1 MMAKRQPFSTSDAFN
16 ARRGLGT
23 SSETETP
30 PASGSTVSKCIRFP
44 MEIWSPL
51 EAELRA
57 RGLNASNGIRMI
69 CADWLRREQ
78 RR

>member
-1 MMAKRQPFSTSDAFN
+1 MAKKQQFSTSDAFN

-23 SSETETP
+23 HGNDAETP
-30 PASGSTVSKCIRFP
+30 PASGSTVTKSIRFP
-44 MEIWSPL
+44 LELWSPL

-57 RGLNASNGIRMI
+57 RGLDASNGIRMI

>member
-1 MMAKRQPFSTSDAFN
+1 MAKQQFSTSDAFN
-16 ARRGLGT
+16 SRRGLGT
-23 SSETETP
+23 HPSEAETP
-30 PASGSTVSKCIRFP
+30 PASGSSVTKSIRFP
-44 MEIWSPL
+44 MELWSPL

-57 RGLNASNGIRMI
+57 RGLDASNGIRMI

>member
-1 MMAKRQPFSTSDAFN
+1 MAKKQPFSTSDAFN

-23 SSETETP
+23 HPNEADT
-30 PASGSTVSKCIRFP
+30 PASGSTVTKSIRFP
-44 MEIWSPL
+44 MELWSPL

-57 RGLNASNGIRMI
+57 RGLDASNGIRMI
-69 CADWLRREQ
+69 CAEWLRRE

>member
-1 MMAKRQPFSTSDAFN
+1 MAKNRPFSTSDAFN

-23 SSETETP
+23 DDSAEAKA
-30 PASGSTVSKCIRFP
+30 PASGSTVTKCVRFP
-44 MEIWSPL
+44 PELWSPL

-57 RGLNASNGIRMI
+57 RGLDASNGIRMI
-69 CADWLRREQ
+69 CAEWLRRE